1 MSKTLVAF
9 FSATGTTGIAATALA
24 EAAGADLYEIQPEVP
39 YTNDDLNWRDEQ
51 SRSSVE
57 MNDPA
62 SRPTIGGGKVSDM
75 EQYDTIFLCFPIW
88 WYVAPTIV
96 NTFLESY
103 DMHGKKIVLF
113 ATSGGSGFGK
123 TLERLED
130 SARGAAEIMEGV
142 MLNGERSK
150 EELKE
155 IVAKLHG

>member
-24 EAAGADLYEIQPEVP
+24 EVAGADLYEIQPEVP

-62 SRPTIGGGKVSDM
+62 SRPAIGGGKVSDM

-113 ATSGGSGFGK
+113 ATSGGFGFGK

-142 MLNGERSK
+142 MLNGEKSK

-155 IVAKLHG
+155 ITEQFI

>member
-1 MSKTLVAF
+1 
-9 FSATGTTGIAATALA
+9 
-24 EAAGADLYEIQPEVP
+24 
-39 YTNDDLNWRDEQ
+39 
-51 SRSSVE
+51 
-57 MNDPA
+57 MNDPEG
-62 SRPTIGGGKVSDM
+62 RPAIGGDKVPDM

-130 SARGAAEIMEGV
+130 SASGAEITEGKI
-142 MLNGERSK
+142 LNGECSK
-150 EELKE
+150 EDLKSLAE
-155 IVAKLHG
+155 KWM

>member
-1 MSKTLVAF
+1 
-9 FSATGTTGIAATALA
+9 
-24 EAAGADLYEIQPEVP
+24 
-39 YTNDDLNWRDEQ
+39 
-51 SRSSVE
+51 

-62 SRPTIGGGKVSDM
+62 SRPAIGGGKVSDM

-88 WYVAPTIV
+88 RYVAPTIF

-142 MLNGERSK
+142 MLNGEKSK
-150 EELKE
+150 EELKDT
-155 IVAKLHG
+155 VVKFL

>member
-1 MSKTLVAF
+1 MSTLVAY
-9 FSATGTTGIAATALA
+9 FSAEGTMAKVAKDLAASI
-24 EAAGADLYEIQPEVP
+24 GADLYEIQPEVP

-62 SRPTIGGGKVSDM
+62 SRPAIGGEKVSDM
-75 EQYDTIFLCFPIW
+75 DQYDTIFLCFPVW

-130 SARGAAEIMEGV
+130 SAMGAAEIMEGV